1 MIPPNFLGICSLF
14 SDIQL
19 HLHFCMSSALYM
31 LHRYDLLKR
40 TILYI
45 KFNLHILL
53 TLETLPK
60 SDNYCLVGFIFR
72 NQLTFAATLAILK
85 SVKRYS
91 FNPLYNPY
99 ILIIYTP
106 LNEKR
111 PPRGRFSFYAQ
122 SRECAGR
129 SPARSHS
136 PVQRNYTALRVIP
149 PSSYRSLPCH
159 QLRTVLTRNPASRNT
174 MIYGT
179 RNTNTRN
186 TTESTRQ
193 ITTTTIQVNSQAG
206 ILTRF
211 SSDESV

>member
-72 NQLTFAATLAILK
+72 NQLTFVTT
-85 SVKRYS
+85 
-91 FNPLYNPY
+91 LYNPY

-111 PPRGRFSFYAQ
+111 PLRGRFSFYAQ
-122 SRECAGR
+122 PRECAGR

-159 QLRTVLTRNPASRNT
+159 QLRTVLTKNPASRNT

-211 SSDESV
+211 SSGESV